1 MAVSKPDFTKQ
12 FGSAKADLTPVSSS
26 NYAQGWDYVGST
38 PPTKNDFT
46 YLQNLADQ
54 RSIWLFENYG
64 SGRLL
69 NIQRFTGS
77 GTYTPT
83 AGAKTARARIVAGG
97 GGGGGCPATG
107 STQQA
112 TGGGGQSGGYAEHD
126 FTISAASYPLTVG
139 TPGIRGAVG
148 SAGGGGGSSIIG
160 GVITV
165 PGGVGGYAGNAVA
178 PTASLGSATNS
189 YTAPTVTTGTL
200 RISVPPKAGQ
210 PAFVLGSG
218 TNQAKGGNG
227 GDSPLGN
234 GGQGGLGGAPG
245 LTGAG
250 FGGGGG
256 GCSQLASNNG
266 DVGGAGSGGYI
277 EIWEFA

>member
-1 MAVSKPDFTKQ
+1 MAVAKPDFTRQ
-12 FGSAKADLTPVSSS
+12 FGSAKVDLTPVSNT
-26 NYAQGWDYVGST
+26 NYIQGWDFVGST

-64 SGRLL
+64 AGRLL
-69 NIQRFTGS
+69 NIQRFVGS

-83 AGAKTARARIVAGG
+83 PGAKIARTRILAGG

-107 STQQA
+107 VNQQS
-112 TGGGGQSGGYAEHD
+112 TGGGGQSGGYAEHE
-126 FTISAASYPLTVG
+126 FPINSSSYPLTVG
-139 TPGIRGAVG
+139 TPGLRGAIG
-148 SAGGGGGSSIIG
+148 GAGGAGGSSIIG
-160 GVITV
+160 GVINV
-165 PGGVGGYAGNAVA
+165 VGGLGGYAGSSVA
-178 PTASLGSATNS
+178 PTISIGSVANS
-189 YTAPTVTTGTL
+189 YASPTVTTGTL
-200 RISVPPKAGQ
+200 RVSVPPKSGQ

-218 TNQAKGGNG
+218 TNQAKGGSG

-245 LTGAG
+245 LAGSG

-256 GCSQLASNNG
+256 GCSQLAQNNG